1 MRWSLVCEGLICQG
15 ENLRHGCYRSEKTH
29 GIAPLTVCFGQTKR
43 PEVNPVCEKK
53 VSQGLLNDYAQV
65 PFVNLVATG
74 NQDVAAEKL

>member
-1 MRWSLVCEGLICQG
+1 MVDSLSRANKKTGDKSGLQ
-15 ENLRHGCYRSEKTH
+15 
-29 GIAPLTVCFGQTKR
+29 
-43 PEVNPVCEKK
+43 KK

>member
-1 MRWSLVCEGLICQG
+1 MSRGKSTARLLSIRKNSRNRAADSLSRANKKTGDKSGLQ
-15 ENLRHGCYRSEKTH
+15 
-29 GIAPLTVCFGQTKR
+29 
-43 PEVNPVCEKK
+43 KK